1 MPPFDPATLPRELRP
16 FVDDDG
22 RLTRWPTRQKVQ
34 KQAIA
39 LLASRFE
46 PGREYGEREVNELL
60 NAWHAFGDW
69 AILRRALFDWRFLD
83 READGSRY
91 RLRDTMPWGLDG
103 EPASHGATQAP
114 RSAPVPRPG
123 A

>member
-1 MPPFDPATLPRELRP
+1 MPAFDRALLPRELRP

-39 LLASRFE
+39 LLAARFE
-46 PGREYGEREVNELL
+46 PGREYGEREVNERLS
-60 NAWHAFGDW
+60 AWHTFGDW

-91 RLRDTMPWGLDG
+91 RLRDRLPWGLDG
-103 EPASHGATQAP
+103 EPLPPAA
-114 RSAPVPRPG
+114 APVAGPPSHPRPG